1 MAWLIIFPLH
11 LITFKLRFTAYASH
25 FFCFIDVM
33 HACMCGLSRC
43 VHAKVSMAT
52 CVCALVSVYALACAA
67 SNIDTRFPL
76 LKTGADGTLFG
87 LSVAL
92 HLDLKS
98 RTHLWV
104 TSDLAFVELDTHTHT
119 HAQDTQE
126 KHWLVCVPSFWVV
139 KVYWSAHQGRGRS
152 LVCRPIEQG
161 ACTSAQSLATNRIA
175 GGCRSSSQVRLPYSL
190 LLL

>member
-119 HAQDTQE
+119 HKTHKKSTD
-126 KHWLVCVPSFWVV
+126 LCVFRHFG
-139 KVYWSAHQGRGRS
+139 WSKFIGRRTKGEGGAWCAGQSNRGR
-152 LVCRPIEQG
+152 VH
-161 ACTSAQSLATNRIA
+161 
-175 GGCRSSSQVRLPYSL
+175 LPNH
-190 LLL
+190 